1 MQTAFESS
9 LQVLTW
15 FLGNDPVDENQA
27 LELIQQWWNGLRGK
41 KVLWQVFIEPLNCTP
56 LVSCYYQVQATKAQ
70 NFEFSWQR
78 EGLETWSSF
87 TARELNLDVRQ
98 QQLEVKPHAIAN
110 YRYQLTVLDHP
121 DQSMI

>member
-41 KVLWQVFIEPLNCTP
+41 
-56 LVSCYYQVQATKAQ
+56 
-70 NFEFSWQR
+70 
-78 EGLETWSSF
+78 
-87 TARELNLDVRQ
+87 
-98 QQLEVKPHAIAN
+98 
-110 YRYQLTVLDHP
+110 
-121 DQSMI
+121 